1 MSGQAFLRLQAR
13 QAVPLVLGRTSTS
26 VPVPDFL
33 DRVCRSRKIVFY
45 VHALMKNTYHIEVVF
60 RFFEEDDVS
69 ADFEFPVFGENIG
82 RL

>member
-1 MSGQAFLRLQAR
+1 
-13 QAVPLVLGRTSTS
+13 
-26 VPVPDFL
+26 
-33 DRVCRSRKIVFY
+33 
-45 VHALMKNTYHIEVVF
+45 MKNTYHIEVVF